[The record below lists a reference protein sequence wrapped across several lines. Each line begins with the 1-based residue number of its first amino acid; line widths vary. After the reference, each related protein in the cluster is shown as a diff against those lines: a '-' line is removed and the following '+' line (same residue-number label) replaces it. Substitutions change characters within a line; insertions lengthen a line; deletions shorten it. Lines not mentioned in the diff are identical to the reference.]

1 MTLFVYDPE
10 NKDFIHIKNSES
22 YPNLTYNPKLNC
34 INSLILT
41 GSTITSFLTIRKDSL
56 QEFARVDVSDKIVVE
71 EKDSTGKFKVIEE
84 KVFKGNDKDLYK
96 VFRNYKPLEY

>member
-1 MTLFVYDPE
+1 
-10 NKDFIHIKNSES
+10 
-22 YPNLTYNPKLNC
+22 
-34 INSLILT
+34 
-41 GSTITSFLTIRKDSL
+41 
-56 QEFARVDVSDKIVVE
+56 VDVSDKIVVE